1 MENLDNRN
9 FKTTRLP
16 KDSSPQTKKF
26 DKKYKS
32 EFAKQG
38 MNPSELREVDN
49 LLGEKEQSIK
59 KKIWDLSKMES
70 LVHGDSQLSALYT
83 KMAEEGEDKY
93 GYHYN
98 ETIMNIL
105 FNEYV
110 MNNPRY
116 LQKYKMAIPKEK
128 KRRDKSGIE
137 QLKQAAHLDDMTKQA
152 MKPKQQQENDVV
164 THNNSL
170 EGVQSDDMGDTMMD
184 NNLYHGGESGTFD
197 DREYLTHRIEKKYD
211 TMEEPIVREHHL
223 GTREEKIDFIL
234 THKGDIYK
242 AERLQRAPDEQ
253 IDDIYRSIEKEM
265 LGVDETTG
273 AASSGSFAAPMG
285 YQKKSIYEMTLDD
298 AKKEAMRISKEEGV
312 AQHVNMVSDNN
323 YKVDDW
329 YDNDTTVV
337 SYENGRQLNET
348 EENVD
353 ETTTSSSSG
362 AYVGPFSKKKGK
374 TKGID
379 TPFWNDGEVLD
390 ESNYITN
397 PSKFKKFLMEMEESK
412 LREPEL
418 RTSKLREDDM
428 IAGLESP
435 NNDSL
440 VPTEQVDEDAFDNIA
455 LDTTGYEAPQYD
467 MEKLKQEK
475 LILQKAQQELL
486 ANAKKY
492 GADSEVSKL
501 LGVINLALGTTPQQ
515 NNLMQKIQK
524 SLGINEQVPTDEGTG
539 ETLGKIGGAIAGGAI
554 GKSPAAAGI
563 GSKIGGAIGSRFDE
577 GVNDELE
584 TEYVEYYKDYPSES
598 DFERNGQ
605 KYKYVW
611 AKYPSGK
618 VDVGVYNYNQD
629 LVYGYKYFRKN
640 ILGIDESMIDNQPN
654 TMANTN
660 GQPKEGSMANYAPP
674 TAPSGVGGN
683 MMEGVKIKDNNPLK
697 GFGDSHKS
705 PVNHDNGMNN
715 IKHPHEPI
723 NSPTMKE
730 SAELEEDV
738 SQRTKCKSDEEPV
751 KGKSIHEKGGCRK
764 KSNAGEESSKNPYN
778 AKDRQERLRKYE
790 KELSDKK
797 SEYQKELEQ
806 NKNHM
811 DKLKNKKKEEPKKKV
826 VEDRKPSSLVMKDRL
841 GKENAANFNSDLK
854 DSNTTYLNGKESELT
869 AQDQITQV
877 PKNPYELGEKIE
889 KQHLATN
896 DGKAFKNAGDSTNDK
911 GDEIPKRNLTSDEEE
926 LLNLYRKGQH
936 SWNYD
941 SEPSARFV
949 ERMKK
954 DMGEE
959 VFELMK
965 KQMEFIAKAPMYN
978 KDPQPVEDTA
988 VDKVQFDKYKTGWN
1002 EKRGLKM
1009 EGAIAGKYKDDFG
1022 KTKLI
1027 NFNAKNSQLVESVE
1041 GLTPINLDGMGN
1053 SYTTRVE
1060 ENTNMRAMMNA
1071 FKFYVNGQGNVKHIK
1086 KTGLQSLNEGEIEKK
1101 PVNVAY
1107 EKMMKLAGYDPSKY
1121 TNTGNVKKNRG
1132 F

>member
-49 LLGEKEQSIK
+49 LLGEKEQSFK

-273 AASSGSFAAPMG
+273 AGSSGSFAAPMG

-323 YKVDDW
+323 YKVGDW

-390 ESNYITN
+390 ESNYITD

-563 GSKIGGAIGSRFDE
+563 GSKIGGAIGSQFDE
-577 GVNDELE
+577 
-584 TEYVEYYKDYPSES
+584 S
-598 DFERNGQ
+598 
-605 KYKYVW
+605 
-611 AKYPSGK
+611 
-618 VDVGVYNYNQD
+618 
-629 LVYGYKYFRKN
+629 
-640 ILGIDESMIDNQPN
+640 IIDNQPN

-674 TAPSGVGGN
+674 SAPSGVGGN
-683 MMEGVKIKDNNPLK
+683 MMEDVKIKDNNPLK

-730 SAELEEDV
+730 STELEEDV

-751 KGKSIHEKGGCRK
+751 KGKSVHEKGGCRK
-764 KSNAGEESSKNPYN
+764 KSNTGEDSSKNPYN
-778 AKDRQERLRKYE
+778 TKDRQERLRKYE

-797 SEYQKELEQ
+797 SEYQKELEK

-811 DKLKNKKKEEPKKKV
+811 DKLKDKKKEEPKKTV

-896 DGKAFKNAGDSTNDK
+896 DGNAFKNAGDSTNDK

-988 VDKVQFDKYKTGWN
+988 VDKAQFDKYKTGWN

-1022 KTKLI
+1022 KTKFI
-1027 NFNAKNSQLVESVE
+1027 NFNAKDSQLVESIE

-1053 SYTTRVE
+1053 TYTTRVE

-1071 FKFYVNGQGNVKHIK
+1071 FKFYVNGQGNVKHTK
-1086 KTGLQSLNEGEIEKK
+1086 KTGMQSLNETETEKK
-1101 PVNVAY
+1101 PVNEAY
-1107 EKMMKLAGYDPSKY
+1107 QKMMKLAGYDPSKY